1 MIIIPV
7 KEGEQIDRALKRFKK
22 KFLRTG
28 TMKQLRSRKQFTKKS
43 VILREQKLKAAYSQK
58 LLQMTQEK
66 NHELHRMDMQ
76 FPLEKL
82 ILTF

>member
-1 MIIIPV
+1 MLVIPV

-43 VILREQKLKAAYSQK
+43 VILREQKLKAAYSHK
-58 LLQMTQEK
+58 LLQED
-66 NHELHRMDMQ
+66 E
-76 FPLEKL
+76 
-82 ILTF
+82 

>member
-7 KEGEQIDRALKRFKK
+7 KEGEQIDRALERFKK

-58 LLQMTQEK
+58 LLQEEQ
-66 NHELHRMDMQ
+66 
-76 FPLEKL
+76 
-82 ILTF
+82 

>member
-43 VILREQKLKAAYSQK
+43 VLLREQKLKAAYSQK
-58 LLQMTQEK
+58 LLQQE
-66 NHELHRMDMQ
+66 D
-76 FPLEKL
+76 
-82 ILTF
+82 

>member
-28 TMKQLRSRKQFTKKS
+28 TMKQLRFRKQFTKKS

-58 LLQMTQEK
+58 LLQED
-66 NHELHRMDMQ
+66 E
-76 FPLEKL
+76 
-82 ILTF
+82 

>member
-7 KEGEQIDRALKRFKK
+7 KEVEQIDRALKRFKK
-22 KFLRTG
+22 KFLKTG

-58 LLQMTQEK
+58 LLQE
-66 NHELHRMDMQ
+66 ED
-76 FPLEKL
+76 
-82 ILTF
+82 

>member
-43 VILREQKLKAAYSQK
+43 VILREQNLKAAYSQK
-58 LLQMTQEK
+58 LLQEEQ
-66 NHELHRMDMQ
+66 
-76 FPLEKL
+76 
-82 ILTF
+82 

>member
-7 KEGEQIDRALKRFKK
+7 KEGEQIDRALKRLKK

-58 LLQMTQEK
+58 LLE
-66 NHELHRMDMQ
+66 EDD
-76 FPLEKL
+76 
-82 ILTF
+82 

>member
-7 KEGEQIDRALKRFKK
+7 KEGDQIDRALKRFKK

-58 LLQMTQEK
+58 LLQED
-66 NHELHRMDMQ
+66 E
-76 FPLEKL
+76 
-82 ILTF
+82 

>member
-43 VILREQKLKAAYSQK
+43 VILRKQKLKAAYSQK
-58 LLQMTQEK
+58 LLQED
-66 NHELHRMDMQ
+66 E
-76 FPLEKL
+76 
-82 ILTF
+82 

>member
-22 KFLRTG
+22 KFLKTG

-43 VILREQKLKAAYSQK
+43 VILREQKLKAAYSQQ
-58 LLQMTQEK
+58 LLQE
-66 NHELHRMDMQ
+66 E
-76 FPLEKL
+76 E
-82 ILTF
+82 

>member
-43 VILREQKLKAAYSQK
+43 IILREQKLKAAYSQK
-58 LLQMTQEK
+58 LLQED
-66 NHELHRMDMQ
+66 E
-76 FPLEKL
+76 
-82 ILTF
+82 

>member
-28 TMKQLRSRKQFTKKS
+28 AMKQLRSRKQFTKKS

-58 LLQMTQEK
+58 LLQE
-66 NHELHRMDMQ
+66 E
-76 FPLEKL
+76 E
-82 ILTF
+82 

>member
-43 VILREQKLKAAYSQK
+43 VILREQKLKAAYSQQ
-58 LLQMTQEK
+58 LLQEEQ
-66 NHELHRMDMQ
+66 
-76 FPLEKL
+76 
-82 ILTF
+82 

>member
-58 LLQMTQEK
+58 LLE
-66 NHELHRMDMQ
+66 E
-76 FPLEKL
+76 E
-82 ILTF
+82 

>member
-58 LLQMTQEK
+58 LLQE
-66 NHELHRMDMQ
+66 E
-76 FPLEKL
+76 
-82 ILTF
+82 

>member
-22 KFLRTG
+22 KFLKTG
-28 TMKQLRSRKQFTKKS
+28 TMKQLRSRKQYTKKS

-58 LLQMTQEK
+58 LLQE
-66 NHELHRMDMQ
+66 E
-76 FPLEKL
+76 E
-82 ILTF
+82 

>member
-43 VILREQKLKAAYSQK
+43 VILREQKLKAAYSQR
-58 LLQMTQEK
+58 LLQED
-66 NHELHRMDMQ
+66 E
-76 FPLEKL
+76 
-82 ILTF
+82 

>member
-28 TMKQLRSRKQFTKKS
+28 TMKQLRSRKQYTKKS

-58 LLQMTQEK
+58 LLQED
-66 NHELHRMDMQ
+66 E
-76 FPLEKL
+76 
-82 ILTF
+82 

>member
-58 LLQMTQEK
+58 LLQEG
-66 NHELHRMDMQ
+66 E
-76 FPLEKL
+76 
-82 ILTF
+82 

>member
-28 TMKQLRSRKQFTKKS
+28 TMTQLRSRKQFTKKS

-58 LLQMTQEK
+58 LLE
-66 NHELHRMDMQ
+66 E
-76 FPLEKL
+76 EE
-82 ILTF
+82 

>member
-58 LLQMTQEK
+58 LLE
-66 NHELHRMDMQ
+66 DDD
-76 FPLEKL
+76 
-82 ILTF
+82 

>member
-22 KFLRTG
+22 KFMRTG

-58 LLQMTQEK
+58 LLQE
-66 NHELHRMDMQ
+66 E
-76 FPLEKL
+76 E
-82 ILTF
+82 

>member
-28 TMKQLRSRKQFTKKS
+28 TMKQLRSRKQLTKKS

-58 LLQMTQEK
+58 LLQED
-66 NHELHRMDMQ
+66 E
-76 FPLEKL
+76 
-82 ILTF
+82 

>member
-43 VILREQKLKAAYSQK
+43 VILREQKLKARH
-58 LLQMTQEK
+58 LQES
-66 NHELHRMDMQ
+66 R
-76 FPLEKL
+76 
-82 ILTF
+82 

>member
-28 TMKQLRSRKQFTKKS
+28 AMKQLRSRKQFTKKS

-58 LLQMTQEK
+58 LLQED
-66 NHELHRMDMQ
+66 E
-76 FPLEKL
+76 
-82 ILTF
+82 

>member
-58 LLQMTQEK
+58 LLQE
-66 NHELHRMDMQ
+66 DD
-76 FPLEKL
+76 
-82 ILTF
+82 

>member
-28 TMKQLRSRKQFTKKS
+28 TRKQLRSRKQFTKKS
-43 VILREQKLKAAYSQK
+43 VCLREQKLKAAYSQK
-58 LLQMTQEK
+58 LLQEEQ
-66 NHELHRMDMQ
+66 
-76 FPLEKL
+76 
-82 ILTF
+82 